1 MARDKVLVVDQ
12 NIDHLLKIYLALVHR
27 KFNTRACNNPQEI
40 PERLKQFRPAV
51 IIVNASDYSL
61 IMEKLKIP
69 AIVLVE
75 RESNTKFRLNDGDI
89 LLKKPVSAEALGK
102 AVEKLV

>member
-1 MARDKVLVVDQ
+1 MARDKILVVDQ
-12 NIDHLLKIYLALVHR
+12 DIDHLSKIYLALVHR

-40 PERLKQFRPAV
+40 PERLKKFRPAV
-51 IIVNASDYSL
+51 IIVNASDYNS

-69 AIVLVE
+69 AIVLAE
-75 RESNTKFRLNDGDI
+75 RENNTKIPLNDGDI
-89 LLKKPVSAEALGK
+89 LLKKPVSAETLAK